1 MIARFLTLA
10 AAATVLLT
18 ISPMAPAAQRAA
30 DGYYRTGSAVQTA
43 NHWPFTIELF
53 TIWHDTMQLPPANTR
68 RAIIDLDA
76 DKRFTLQMMRDL
88 DADKLR
94 TGLREAFH
102 RNGYADDATIDR
114 FLAPLS
120 GTLANGK
127 LMWIY
132 YDATEKR
139 TRLLVDA
146 NALSSIE
153 GFDFMRATWSIW
165 FGNSKPSDIGDALIK
180 DL

>member
-1 MIARFLTLA
+1 MNARFVTLVAVVATLLTL
-10 AAATVLLT
+10 
-18 ISPMAPAAQRAA
+18 SSKAPAAQRAA

-43 NHWPFTIELF
+43 SHWPFTIDVF
-53 TIWHDTMQLPPANTR
+53 AIWHDTRQLPSTSTR
-68 RAIIDLDA
+68 QALIDLDA
-76 DKRFTLQMMRDL
+76 DKRFTMEMMRDL

-94 TGLREAFH
+94 DGLRAGFH
-102 RNGYADDATIDR
+102 RNGYADDAVIDR
-114 FLAPLS
+114 FLAPLT
-120 GTLANGK
+120 GTLAKGK
-127 LMWIY
+127 AMWIF

-146 NALSSIE
+146 NASSSIE
-153 GFDFMRATWSIW
+153 GVEFMRATWSIW